1 MHHRSK
7 LLLASGALLLAT
19 PALSSCGFNLSTDRI
34 NTVQHG
40 GTNRDGDVDVLG
52 AVIISGSEGTGT
64 LSGTL
69 ANNTDDEA
77 QLASVTSGGEVEL
90 SAGEIEPAEI
100 TGRGA
105 VKLADIGDGIRVE
118 GDFRPGDVV
127 DVVFEF
133 DSGERVDVEVP
144 VVREC
149 GFYEELDS
157 APSAS
162 SSGSP
167 SASSS
172 ETSETSDP
180 SETASAGD
188 EPSTEPTDE
197 AAEKTT
203 AWSCDTEV
211 DEAH

>member
-7 LLLASGALLLAT
+7 LLLAAGALLLAT
-19 PALSSCGFNLSTDRI
+19 PALSSCGFNLATDRI

-69 ANNTDDEA
+69 ANNTEDQA

-90 SAGEIEPAEI
+90 SAGEVEPTEI

-105 VKLADIGDGIRVE
+105 VQLADLGDGIRVE

-149 GFYEELDS
+149 GFYEGLDS

-162 SSGSP
+162 SSDSP
-167 SASSS
+167 SAGSG
-172 ETSETSDP
+172 EP

-188 EPSTEPTDE
+188 EPSTEPTDD